1 MPREV
6 SPELLETLRREF
18 AITYEDKDEDAR
30 LTAYAQRGMDY
41 LDRYAQTELNYEEGT
56 QARALLVSYVLYAR
70 SQALD
75 EYPANY
81 RRDLLALRFE
91 AARTSLEGGGQ
102 DADTA

>member
-30 LTAYAQRGMDY
+30 LTAYAQRGKDY
-41 LDRYAQTELNYEEGT
+41 IDRYAQAELDYGEGT
-56 QARALLVSYVLYAR
+56 QARSLLVSYVLYAR

-75 EYPANY
+75 EYPVNY
-81 RRDLLALRFE
+81 RRDLLALRFD
-91 AARTSLEGGGQ
+91 AARTSLEGGDRG
-102 DADTA
+102 ADTA